1 MRISRYYFTIQGCM
15 IPLPLPSRNID
26 ISGILLV
33 VQNVSLREMIKN
45 SRIEELY
52 LNETLQNPRATIN
65 NHVQIVL
72 QELEN
77 ECNEIDMDIDIIIFD
92 SKTRKRLIKKTIE
105 TRKKELK
112 NGKENRL
119 DSWCDECFATLT
131 PKNIKVKANLAVG

>member
-1 MRISRYYFTIQGCM
+1 M
-15 IPLPLPSRNID
+15 IPLSMCFLGRGFQKLHCFSPLPSRNID
-26 ISGILLV
+26 ISGILLM
-33 VQNVSLREMIKN
+33 VQNVSLRKMIKN

-52 LNETLQNPRATIN
+52 LNETLQNSRATIN
-65 NHVQIVL
+65 NLVQIVL

-77 ECNEIDMDIDIIIFD
+77 ECNEIDMDIDIIFD

-119 DSWCDECFATLT
+119 DSWRD
-131 PKNIKVKANLAVG
+131 